1 MSDFTNVLWAL
12 ITTFLF
18 VGYIIVMFQIVVDLF
33 RRSDLGG
40 WSKAFWILGLL
51 FIPILTAL
59 IYVIAHGKGMA
70 ERQREATQKAVAD
83 TEAYVRRVAGASS
96 SDEIA
101 KAKALFDAGTINQD
115 EFVALKQRALHAHA

>member
-12 ITTFLF
+12 VSTFLF

-40 WSKAFWILGLL
+40 WSKAFWIIGLL

-59 IYVIAHGKGMA
+59 IYVIAHGRGMA
-70 ERQREATQKAVAD
+70 ERARDASQKAVSD
-83 TEAYVRRVAGASS
+83 TEAYVRRVAGTSS

-101 KAKALFDAGTINQD
+101 KAKALFDAGTIDQD
-115 EFVALKQRALHAHA
+115 EFVALKHRALHAHA